1 VISRLSIIDIFN
13 DVLFGT
19 SKVVMMDYNENDLSY
34 YQLQDELQQEL
45 EAELR
50 KQLEDESGVN

>member
-1 VISRLSIIDIFN
+1 
-13 DVLFGT
+13 
-19 SKVVMMDYNENDLSY
+19 VVMMDYNENDLSY

>member
-1 VISRLSIIDIFN
+1 
-13 DVLFGT
+13 
-19 SKVVMMDYNENDLSY
+19 MDYNENDLSY

>member
-1 VISRLSIIDIFN
+1 
-13 DVLFGT
+13 
-19 SKVVMMDYNENDLSY
+19 MMDYNENDLSY